1 MSHLDHTGS
10 PCASDSSA
18 FCQSWYLFLT
28 SVLFQI
34 RQRFNINT
42 VFWLELAVPWEWA
55 VCSAVTLPVQSV
67 MSSVFRGHRARLLTP
82 SFLPLKIYGIL
93 TNYTF
98 HSCAIDCLPGSF
110 GSFLVHLR
118 CHNSYFSFI
127 QSGVYFPARFLFVF
141 ELRFMIGFDIS
152 SYWVLSQNIRL
163 LFS

>member
-18 FCQSWYLFLT
+18 FCRSWYLFLT

-34 RQRFNINT
+34 RQHFNINA

-67 MSSVFRGHRARLLTP
+67 TSSVFRGHRARSLTP

-110 GSFLVHLR
+110 GSFLVPLR
-118 CHNSYFSFI
+118 CHNSLLFLHPIWGLFPSKVPFCVWTKIYDWFWYLILLSFI
-127 QSGVYFPARFLFVF
+127 SKY
-141 ELRFMIGFDIS
+141 
-152 SYWVLSQNIRL
+152 
-163 LFS
+163 